1 VADEAGEKVAP
12 NVIGALVVRGGH
24 VMQGYWRNAEAT
36 AKALRPGPYP
46 WERVLHTGDL
56 FRMDEDGYC
65 TFVGRK
71 DDIIKSRG
79 EKVSP
84 KEIENVLYALPGITE
99 AAVVGVP
106 DEVLGRAL
114 KAIIVVSPE
123 STLSERDV
131 VAHCIAR
138 LEDFMVPRLI
148 EFRESLPKT
157 ATGKIQRAALQA
169 EVDSALR

>member
-1 VADEAGEKVAP
+1 MD
-12 NVIGALVVRGGH
+12 
-24 VMQGYWRNAEAT
+24 AE
-36 AKALRPGPYP
+36 
-46 WERVLHTGDL
+46 
-56 FRMDEDGYC
+56 GYC

-106 DEVLGRAL
+106 DELLGRAL
-114 KAIIVVSPE
+114 KAIIVVSKDA
-123 STLSERDV
+123 TLSERDV
-131 VAHCIAR
+131 IAHCIAR

-148 EFRESLPKT
+148 EFRDSLPKT
-157 ATGKIQRAALQA
+157 TTGKIQRAALQA
-169 EVDSALR
+169 EVDAAQR